1 VDDAV
6 SELTASVIGDRLD
19 ALRDRIRTAG
29 GDDGVV
35 VVGVTKGHPASA
47 VRAAIAAGIDQIG
60 ESYAQE
66 WAAKS
71 AELGDVVGGPGVV
84 RHFIGQLQTN
94 KVRLVAPI
102 VDVFQTVDR
111 SSLVDAL
118 ATRAP
123 GAHVMVQVDLAG
135 APGRGGV
142 AFESAPALVTQ
153 ATDAGLV
160 VDGLMGVAPLPD
172 PDDRAA
178 SRRGFERLRA
188 LRDELGLRS
197 LSIGMSDDLEEAVA
211 AGSTMVR
218 IGTGLFGPRSP

>member
-6 SELTASVIGDRLD
+6 SELTASVIGDRLG
-19 ALRDRIRTAG
+19 AIRDRIRRAG

-35 VVGVTKGHPASA
+35 VVGVTKGHPAST
-47 VRAAIAAGIDQIG
+47 VRAAISAGIDQVG

-66 WAAKS
+66 WAAKF
-71 AELGDVVGGPGVV
+71 AELGDLVSGPSVV

-102 VDVFQTVDR
+102 VDLFQTVDR
-111 SSLVDAL
+111 PSLVDAL
-118 ATRAP
+118 AARAP
-123 GAHVMVQVDLAG
+123 GARVMVQVDLAG

-142 AFESAPALVTQ
+142 AFESAPALVAR

-160 VDGLMGVAPLPD
+160 VDGLMGVAPIPD

-178 SRRGFERLRA
+178 SRRGFERLRS

-218 IGTGLFGPRSP
+218 IGTGLFGPRSA